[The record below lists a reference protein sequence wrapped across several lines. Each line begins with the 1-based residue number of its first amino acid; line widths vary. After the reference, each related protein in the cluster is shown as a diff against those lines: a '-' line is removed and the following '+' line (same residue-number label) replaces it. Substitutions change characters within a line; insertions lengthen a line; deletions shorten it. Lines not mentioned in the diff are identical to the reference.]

1 MTTIEVYSD
10 IDTLSDKIYELRADG
25 VTDDNMTV
33 VAKDRLDANVLRYTR
48 VPFRKATGT
57 MWDKVAAKFLDEDS
71 KQRVAE
77 QLNLTGGENAE
88 YRRALDDGQ
97 IILLIRSKEDE
108 ADALQE
114 SEGSLETQDQTSEA
128 SGSHTE
134 VAVKAT
140 TPTPKKKHANYMAR
154 AEIIHED
161 GNQRIVSTGNHKFT
175 IVNMKHELTEED
187 KQEEDK

>member
-1 MTTIEVYSD
+1 MTTIEIYSD

-25 VTDDNMTV
+25 VKDHNMTV
-33 VAKDRLDANVLRYTR
+33 VAKDRLDSNALRYTR

-71 KQRVAE
+71 KQRVVK
-77 QLNLTGGENAE
+77 QLNLTGRDNAE

-97 IILLIRSKEDE
+97 IILLVRSKEDE
-108 ADALQE
+108 TDALEE
-114 SEGSLETQDQTSEA
+114 SEGPLETQDEA
-128 SGSHTE
+128 LELSSSHTE

-140 TPTPKKKHANYMAR
+140 PLKPKKKHANYMDR

-161 GNQRIVSTGNHKFT
+161 GNKRIVSTGNHKFT
-175 IVNMKHELTEED
+175 IVNMKHELTEEE
-187 KQEEDK
+187 K